1 MRSLLLLGFSK
12 GNARVE
18 IPALFFLSF
27 GRSQILIT
35 HAQLFDSDACATLR
49 VMSIWHGVL
58 ADDEKLSRCK
68 ISPDTVY
75 NTLKT
80 HKKYAHIVCSRL
92 TVKDIERFR
101 NRSVREPYERS
112 LYERTFMSEPFN
124 EEHAISTDLSNVSRE
139 KDTRKSHRV
148 CRPDREPSR
157 IPIRNL
163 KSFGNKSRKVR
174 IFAYVRI
181 LSSVRYHVKKLL
193 NKRTFNCRERIRQSL
208 RRVRYHAS
216 WY

>member
-1 MRSLLLLGFSK
+1 MRSFRGAKSAQTLCIIRSK
-12 GNARVE
+12 R
-18 IPALFFLSF
+18 I
-27 GRSQILIT
+27 
-35 HAQLFDSDACATLR
+35 
-49 VMSIWHGVL
+49 
-58 ADDEKLSRCK
+58 
-68 ISPDTVY
+68 
-75 NTLKT
+75 
-80 HKKYAHIVCSRL
+80 KKYAHIVRGRP

-174 IFAYVRI
+174 IFAYARI
-181 LSSVRYHVKKLL
+181 LSECKTIMCCNEFV
-193 NKRTFNCRERIRQSL
+193 FFDL
-208 RRVRYHAS
+208 R
-216 WY
+216 